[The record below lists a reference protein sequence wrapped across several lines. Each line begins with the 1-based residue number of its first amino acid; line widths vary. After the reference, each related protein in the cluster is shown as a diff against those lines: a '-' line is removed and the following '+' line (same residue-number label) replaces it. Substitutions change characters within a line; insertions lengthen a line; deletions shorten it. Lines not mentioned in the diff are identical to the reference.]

1 MTPATDVLPN
11 EATPCLSI
19 AALEQVYDTL
29 AQAIDQAG
37 PQHSEVMLVKLA
49 LLQAQASGDA
59 QVFARHVAVALA
71 DL

>member
-1 MTPATDVLPN
+1 MTTPALASLPD
-11 EATPCLSI
+11 TPPTLSI

-37 PQHSEVMLVKLA
+37 PQRSEVMLVKLA
-49 LLQAQASGDA
+49 LLQAQAGGDA
-59 QVFARHVAVALA
+59 QTFARQVAVALA

>member
-1 MTPATDVLPN
+1 MTPAPSSLPDG
-11 EATPCLSI
+11 ALPTLSI

-37 PQHSEVMLVKLA
+37 PQRSEVMLVKLA

-59 QVFARHVAVALA
+59 QAFARQVAVALA

>member
-1 MTPATDVLPN
+1 MTPAPSRLPDG
-11 EATPCLSI
+11 ASPTLSI

-59 QVFARHVAVALA
+59 QAFTRQVAVALA